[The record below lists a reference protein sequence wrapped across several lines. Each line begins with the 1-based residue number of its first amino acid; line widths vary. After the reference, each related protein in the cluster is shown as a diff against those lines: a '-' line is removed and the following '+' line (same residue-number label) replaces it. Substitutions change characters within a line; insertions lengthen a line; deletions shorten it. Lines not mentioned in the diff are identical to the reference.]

1 MNCPKC
7 GGLMEEGRLT
17 AGGFQIRW
25 VPEGGHDL
33 LDKVKISRFSLSSKG
48 VPAWICRTCRRV
60 MADY

>member
-1 MNCPKC
+1 
-7 GGLMEEGRLT
+7 MEEGRLT

-33 LDKVKISRFSLSSKG
+33 LDKVKISRFSLSPKG